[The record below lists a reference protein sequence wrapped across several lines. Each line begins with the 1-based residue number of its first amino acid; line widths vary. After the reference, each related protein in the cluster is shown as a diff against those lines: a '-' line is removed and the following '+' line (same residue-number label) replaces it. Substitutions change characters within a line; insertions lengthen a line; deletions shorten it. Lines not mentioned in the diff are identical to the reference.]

1 MRAMS
6 DMNYEFLWN
15 ELKLYIREHLRVLT
29 KIKELH
35 TFYDIPVIP
44 EDDGAI
50 EMAEKTIEFIEDAER
65 NRESRGMN
73 YEKLWSL
80 LWNVILA
87 ECVSNLITSMQK
99 ANDNEV
105 RQHAVGAKD
114 AQTAI
119 LDQMKTI
126 EKEMT
131 TAGQDDGQKV
141 QD

>member
-1 MRAMS
+1 MMS
-6 DMNYEFLWN
+6 DTDYEFSWN
-15 ELKLYIREHLRVLT
+15 ELKLYIRERLCFLPEVKDSGVLNDPHLA
-29 KIKELH
+29 
-35 TFYDIPVIP
+35 P
-44 EDDGAI
+44 EEDGAI
-50 EMAEKTIEFIEDAER
+50 EALERSIELIEDAEQ

-73 YEKLWSL
+73 YKELWAA
-80 LWNVILA
+80 LWNCVLND
-87 ECVSNLITSMQK
+87 CVSNLITSMRK

-105 RQHAVGAKD
+105 RQHAAGAKD

-119 LDQMKTI
+119 LDQMKTM